1 MKDVDIGFIS
11 IIDQIKAD
19 IIHTRNKVLIDA
31 NRELI
36 SMYFRIGKTINE
48 NAKYGNHFIEE
59 LATRLKIDF
68 PDADGFSPRNLA
80 RMRKFYVT
88 YGDLSNLPM
97 ALAKLPWSFNCILI
111 DKVKDLDKRIWY
123 AEKCVEN
130 GWSFVVLEHQIDLE
144 LYERQA
150 DPSKKLTN
158 FDALLP
164 APQSEL
170 SRDIV
175 KDPYI
180 FELAGLREKIVE
192 KDIENAMLEQIKT
205 VLLELGKGFSFVGN
219 QYRVSTP
226 NNDYLIDLLFYHLEL
241 RSYVVVELKNVDF
254 KPDFIGQL
262 QFYVTAVDETLKKDQ
277 DNPTIGLLLCKGKDK
292 YSVEWSLKST
302 TAPIGVASYEIR
314 NYLPTEEELNRYLK

>member
-1 MKDVDIGFIS
+1 M
-11 IIDQIKAD
+11 
-19 IIHTRNKVLIDA
+19 
-31 NRELI
+31 
-36 SMYFRIGKTINE
+36 
-48 NAKYGNHFIEE
+48 
-59 LATRLKIDF
+59 
-68 PDADGFSPRNLA
+68 
-80 RMRKFYVT
+80 
-88 YGDLSNLPM
+88 
-97 ALAKLPWSFNCILI
+97 I

-123 AEKCVEN
+123 AEKCLEN

-226 NNDYLIDLLFYHLEL
+226 NTDYLIDLLFYHLEL
-241 RSYVVVELKNVDF
+241 HCYVVVELKNVDF

-262 QFYVTAVDETLKKDQ
+262 QFYVTAVDETLKKEQ

-292 YSVEWSLKST
+292 YSVEWALKST